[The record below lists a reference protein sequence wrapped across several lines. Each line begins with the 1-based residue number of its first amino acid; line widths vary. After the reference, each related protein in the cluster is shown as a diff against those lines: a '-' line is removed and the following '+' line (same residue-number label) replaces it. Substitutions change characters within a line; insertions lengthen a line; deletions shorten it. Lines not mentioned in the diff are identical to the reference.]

1 MKMRRSHVARME
13 EMRNA
18 YKILVGNSEG
28 RYHLGNLC
36 VDGCMILIC
45 ILKFTGCED
54 VNSKHL
60 AQYRFHWRA
69 LMNPVMN
76 LGVPLKGL
84 GLSGFDERLLASQ
97 EASLW
102 N

>member
-1 MKMRRSHVARME
+1 
-13 EMRNA
+13 
-18 YKILVGNSEG
+18 
-28 RYHLGNLC
+28 
-36 VDGCMILIC
+36 
-45 ILKFTGCED
+45 
-54 VNSKHL
+54 
-60 AQYRFHWRA
+60 
-69 LMNPVMN
+69 MN